1 MTSTEFIGSQILSNM
16 IIAIVQVI
24 VVIVLACLLGFR
36 PECNLFGILVA
47 LPVTA
52 IFALSSV
59 GLGLITATV
68 SKRPETGTGLS
79 FLFILPQMFFGTF
92 IPISSSTQ
100 NIARLVP
107 SHYLFDGLQLI
118 FQGKWASVELFIDL
132 GVISIV
138 SLLIIIIGIMLF
150 EKYGN

>member
-1 MTSTEFIGSQILSNM
+1 
-16 IIAIVQVI
+16 
-24 VVIVLACLLGFR
+24 
-36 PECNLFGILVA
+36 
-47 LPVTA
+47 
-52 IFALSSV
+52 
-59 GLGLITATV
+59 
-68 SKRPETGTGLS
+68 
-79 FLFILPQMFFGTF
+79 MFFSTF